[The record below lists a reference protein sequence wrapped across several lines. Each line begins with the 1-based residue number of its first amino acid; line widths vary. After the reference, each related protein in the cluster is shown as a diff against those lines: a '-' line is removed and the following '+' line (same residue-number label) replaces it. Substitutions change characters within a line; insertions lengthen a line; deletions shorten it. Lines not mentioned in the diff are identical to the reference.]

1 MTDIALPAS
10 ASLGQQ
16 QFTNMLRSLHN
27 IDGYQ
32 LPELT
37 AQQQINFVQ
46 IPVRYFM
53 QAGEQQQGAIW
64 REIMKRQPAEQD
76 CGGVSLDLLE
86 ALRDLEAL
94 VRSTGLHNSIEAA
107 AARKL
112 IAKVN

>member
-1 MTDIALPAS
+1 MSDSALHAS

-53 QAGEQQQGAIW
+53 QANEKQQAAIF
-64 REIMKRQPAEQD
+64 REVMKRQPAEPTFGGIPLSAHAQS
-76 CGGVSLDLLE
+76 GGVAGWHPGDD
-86 ALRDLEAL
+86 A
-94 VRSTGLHNSIEAA
+94 
-107 AARKL
+107 
-112 IAKVN
+112 